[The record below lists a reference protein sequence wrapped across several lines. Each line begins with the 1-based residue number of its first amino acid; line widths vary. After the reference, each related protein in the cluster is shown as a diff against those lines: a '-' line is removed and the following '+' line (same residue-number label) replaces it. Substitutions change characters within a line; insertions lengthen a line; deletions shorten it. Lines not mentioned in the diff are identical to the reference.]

1 MFSLQFTTRDKKTI
15 KNQRSIF
22 IRKTLD
28 IIPYLIVKIDFPT
41 GILSLDLFLQLNL
54 HYNLVIHYFL

>member
-22 IRKTLD
+22 IRKTFD